1 MAGVDDRPGS
11 LRPLL
16 EAAAAACDRGD
27 WSSAVAI
34 AEAAAAIDPEAPEVI
49 DLLARAS
56 TGAGTGGRRRL
67 TVMFCDLV
75 GSTQIASALDPEDTR
90 ELLHAYYDAC
100 SEIVREHDGH
110 IGQFLGDG
118 VMIYFGYPRA
128 HEDDGLRAVLTGL
141 AIADAVSRL
150 RAPAGDAAVEL
161 NVRIGI
167 HTGLAVIS
175 GADAGA
181 RTRPG
186 EVVGETPNLAARVQT
201 AAPTGSVVVS
211 ADTLQLVRDRVDAR
225 PLGAHSLKGIDRPV
239 ELFEVLSVRA
249 DDDGDGADDAS
260 RTLTVGRAS
269 ERATLDR
276 AWLDAAEQSSYV
288 VITGEPGIGK
298 SHLVRYT
305 RGLVAEGG
313 RALVL
318 RCSALHTNTPLYPV
332 VQLLRSPRGAPDAG
346 AGAGGGDDPLARLAR
361 VAGGVGDPSDE
372 NLYLLAQ
379 ICSVPWPAGRTVPDL
394 PPEQARERTLTLL
407 CAWIGALA
415 RERRLLL
422 VVEDLHWADPTTLD
436 LLRRCVAEPAT
447 RPILVLVTT
456 RLAPDTVPGEPS
468 AVISLQP
475 LEPAECGD
483 LVDKLTG
490 GRLDDATRAVVAERG
505 DGVPLYMRELARMLD
520 AGHGAW
526 SDGPEPSVPP
536 TLNDLL
542 VARLDSVPTERDVV
556 EALAVLGRASSPE
569 LVATVIGRDADHVR
583 DQLDVL
589 TRAGILR
596 SSPVTSR
603 YDFHH
608 TLLRDAAYD
617 VQLLAHRRELH
628 RRSAKALEEAY
639 PASHEDR
646 WQELAH
652 HYRRAGDL
660 DPAVTLWMR
669 AALRQASIAAHVE
682 AIQSF
687 ELVLRHLP
695 DLDGDQDDLEL
706 QARSGL
712 AASLLASHGYTAPE
726 VAEAYDKL
734 RGLSIARGAQL
745 EVSSLYGLWAYYH
758 VTGDARK
765 SLETAE
771 TLLERAIALNDD
783 RASLAASAVLGYQL
797 QRLGRPIESI
807 PLLREGRRWHS
818 IEPLFPHHPGIG
830 AGANLAMTQWLLGDF
845 AGSRESAGEAV
856 AEAEALDGS
865 TAHFTRAYTHAFVA
879 ELFQVAGQPEVAA
892 RHAGRA
898 VQVAG
903 EFGFTSW
910 LAAAMT
916 NLKIAEALTGDLDA
930 IPTIEYC
937 LGAWR
942 AAGAASNL
950 TQFGLGLALA
960 YRVAGRTADALTAID
975 QALQDAAD
983 NQDLYVGPE
992 LHRVRGELLLEL
1004 RPDDDA
1010 GPAALEQALATAA
1023 VSGSQALELSA
1034 LLAIERCARRS
1045 DGARSTLDEID
1056 RLLARL
1062 DPTGSDPEPLLA
1074 QARAVL
1080 ARETTR

>member
-34 AEAAAAIDPEAPEVI
+34 AEAAAALDPEAPEVV

-56 TGAGTGGRRRL
+56 TGAGTGGRRRH

-75 GSTQIASALDPEDTR
+75 GSTEISSALDPEDTR

-118 VMIYFGYPRA
+118 VLIYFGYPRA

-150 RAPAGDAAVEL
+150 RAPTGDAAVEL

-175 GADAGA
+175 GADGGS

-186 EVVGETPNLAARVQT
+186 EVIGETPNLAARVQT

-211 ADTLQLVRDRVDAR
+211 ADTLQLVADRVDAR

-239 ELFEVLSVRA
+239 ELFEVLSVRS
-249 DDDGDGADDAS
+249 DDDGADDAS
-260 RTLTVGRAS
+260 RTLTVGRAA
-269 ERATLDR
+269 ERATLER
-276 AWLDAAEQSSYV
+276 AWLDASEQSSYV

-305 RGLVAEGG
+305 RGLVPEGG
-313 RALVL
+313 RSLVL

-332 VQLLRSPRGAPDAG
+332 VQLLRSPRGPAG
-346 AGAGGGDDPLARLAR
+346 DGAGDDPLARLAR
-361 VAGGVGDPSDE
+361 VAGSVGDPSDE
-372 NLYLLAQ
+372 NHYLLAQ

-394 PPEQARERTLTLL
+394 PAEQARERTLTLL

-415 RERRLLL
+415 REGRLLL
-422 VVEDLHWADPTTLD
+422 VVEDLHWADPSTLD
-436 LLRRCVAEPAT
+436 LLQRCVAEPAT

-468 AVISLQP
+468 SVISLQP
-475 LEPAECGD
+475 LEPAECRD
-483 LVDKLTG
+483 LIDKLTG
-490 GRLDDATRAVVAERG
+490 GRLNDATRAVVAERG

-520 AGHGAW
+520 AGDGPW
-526 SDGPEPSVPP
+526 SDGHAPSVPP

-542 VARLDSVPTERDVV
+542 VARLDSVPSERDVV

-569 LVATVIGRDADHVR
+569 LVATVIGRDPARVR

-596 SSPVTSR
+596 SSPVSSR

-628 RRSAKALEEAY
+628 RRSAKALEGAY

-652 HYRRAGDL
+652 HYRRAGDIE
-660 DPAVTLWMR
+660 PAVTLWMR

-712 AASLLASHGYTAPE
+712 AASLLTSHGYTAPE

-734 RGLSIARGAQL
+734 RGLAIARDAQL

-771 TLLERAIALNDD
+771 TLLERAIACNDD

-807 PLLREGRRWHS
+807 GLLREGRRWHS
-818 IEPLFPHHPGIG
+818 VQPIFPHHPGIG

-845 AGSRESAGEAV
+845 AGARESAGDAV
-856 AEAEALDGS
+856 AEAEALDGP

-879 ELFQVAGQPEVAA
+879 ELFQVAGRPEVAA
-892 RHAGRA
+892 RHAGRV

-910 LAAAMT
+910 LAAGML

-960 YRVAGRTADALTAID
+960 YRLAGRTADALTTID

-992 LHRVRGELLLEL
+992 LHRVRGEILIEL

-1010 GPAALEQALATAA
+1010 GITRTGRDGSVTAWSPVPERPAPAPAAARGRCPTDPAGRGRDRSRPACFARDRSCGRAVRSRAGRSAPALA
-1023 VSGSQALELSA
+1023 S
-1034 LLAIERCARRS
+1034 R
-1045 DGARSTLDEID
+1045 
-1056 RLLARL
+1056 
-1062 DPTGSDPEPLLA
+1062 
-1074 QARAVL
+1074 
-1080 ARETTR
+1080 

>member
-1 MAGVDDRPGS
+1 VAGIDDRPGS

-16 EAAAAACDRGD
+16 DAGAAACERGD

-34 AEAAAAIDPEAPEVI
+34 AEAAAALDPQAPAVV
-49 DLLARAS
+49 DLMARAS

-75 GSTQIASALDPEDTR
+75 GSTEIASALDPEDTR
-90 ELLHAYYDAC
+90 ELLHTYYDAC
-100 SEIVREHDGH
+100 ADIVRDHDGH
-110 IGQFLGDG
+110 VAQFLGDG
-118 VMIYFGYPRA
+118 VLIYFGYPRA

-141 AIADAVSRL
+141 AITDAVSRL
-150 RAPAGDAAVEL
+150 RAPIGDAAREL

-175 GADAGA
+175 GLGDGT
-181 RTRPG
+181 RRRPG

-211 ADTLQLVRDRVDAR
+211 ADTLQLVRERVEVK
-225 PLGAHSLKGIDRPV
+225 PLGPHALKGIDRPV
-239 ELFEVLSVRA
+239 ELFEVLSVRS
-249 DDDGDGADDAS
+249 DDEGADDAA

-269 ERATLDR
+269 ERATLER
-276 AWLDAAEQSSYV
+276 AWLDASEQSSYV
-288 VITGEPGIGK
+288 VIAGEPGIGK
-298 SHLVRYT
+298 SHLVRYA
-305 RGLVAEGG
+305 RGLVPEDG
-313 RALVL
+313 RSVVL

-332 VQLLRSPRGAPDAG
+332 VQLLRSPRGAANAG
-346 AGAGGGDDPLARLAR
+346 DGHDPLARLTR
-361 VAGGVGDPSDE
+361 VAGSVGEPNDE
-372 NLYLLAQ
+372 NVYLLAQ
-379 ICSVPWPAGRTVPDL
+379 ICSVPWPAGCAVPDL
-394 PPEQARERTLTLL
+394 PPEQARERTLALL
-407 CAWIGALA
+407 CGWIGALA
-415 RERRLLL
+415 REGRLLL
-422 VVEDLHWADPTTLD
+422 VVEDLHWADPSTLD
-436 LLRRCVAEPAT
+436 LLQRCVAEPAT

-456 RLAPDTVPGEPS
+456 RLAPDTVPGEPT
-468 AVISLQP
+468 AVLSLHP
-475 LEPAECGD
+475 LEAAECRD
-483 LVDKLTG
+483 LIDKLTG
-490 GRLDDATRAVVAERG
+490 GRLNDAMQSMVAERG
-505 DGVPLYMRELARMLD
+505 DGVPLYMRELAKMLD
-520 AGHGAW
+520 AENA
-526 SDGPEPSVPP
+526 SARDGRTPSVPP

-542 VARLDSVPTERDVV
+542 VARLDSVPSERDVV

-569 LVATVIGRDADHVR
+569 LVAGVVGRAPHEVKK
-583 DQLDVL
+583 QLDVL

-596 SSPVTSR
+596 SSPVSSR

-628 RRSAKALEEAY
+628 RRSAMALEEAY
-639 PASHEDR
+639 SASHEDR
-646 WQELAH
+646 WEELAH
-652 HYRRAGDL
+652 HYQRAGDL
-660 DPAVTLWMR
+660 EPAVTLWMR

-695 DLDGDQDDLEL
+695 ELDGDQDDLEL

-734 RGLSIARGAQL
+734 RGLAIARDAQL

-771 TLLERAIALNDD
+771 TLLERAIACKDEG
-783 RASLAASAVLGYQL
+783 ASLAASAVLGYQL

-807 PLLREGRRWHS
+807 GLLREGRRWHS
-818 IEPLFPHHPGIG
+818 VQPLFPHHPGIG
-830 AGANLAMTQWLLGDF
+830 AGANLAVTQWLLGDF
-845 AGSRESAGEAV
+845 AGARESAEAA
-856 AEAEALDGS
+856 AEDAEALDGP

-879 ELFQVAGQPEVAA
+879 EFFQVAGRPEHAA
-892 RHAGRA
+892 RHAGRV

-910 LAAAMT
+910 LAAGML

-960 YRVAGRTADALTAID
+960 YRAAGRTADALTTID

-983 NQDLYVGPE
+983 YQDLYVGPE
-992 LHRVRGELLLEL
+992 LHRVRGELLIEL
-1004 RPDDDA
+1004 RPDDGA
-1010 GPAALEQALATAA
+1010 GPAALDQALATAA

-1034 LLAIERCARRS
+1034 LLAIERHAGDAGGAGSAR
-1045 DGARSTLDEID
+1045 DEID

-1062 DPTGSDPEPLLA
+1062 DPTGSDTEPLLA
-1074 QARAVL
+1074 RARAVL
-1080 ARETTR
+1080 EREPSQ

>member
-1 MAGVDDRPGS
+1 M
-11 LRPLL
+11 
-16 EAAAAACDRGD
+16 
-27 WSSAVAI
+27 
-34 AEAAAAIDPEAPEVI
+34 
-49 DLLARAS
+49 
-56 TGAGTGGRRRL
+56 
-67 TVMFCDLV
+67 
-75 GSTQIASALDPEDTR
+75 
-90 ELLHAYYDAC
+90 
-100 SEIVREHDGH
+100 
-110 IGQFLGDG
+110 
-118 VMIYFGYPRA
+118 
-128 HEDDGLRAVLTGL
+128 
-141 AIADAVSRL
+141 
-150 RAPAGDAAVEL
+150 
-161 NVRIGI
+161 
-167 HTGLAVIS
+167 
-175 GADAGA
+175 
-181 RTRPG
+181 
-186 EVVGETPNLAARVQT
+186 
-201 AAPTGSVVVS
+201 
-211 ADTLQLVRDRVDAR
+211 
-225 PLGAHSLKGIDRPV
+225 
-239 ELFEVLSVRA
+239 
-249 DDDGDGADDAS
+249 
-260 RTLTVGRAS
+260 
-269 ERATLDR
+269 
-276 AWLDAAEQSSYV
+276 
-288 VITGEPGIGK
+288 
-298 SHLVRYT
+298 
-305 RGLVAEGG
+305 
-313 RALVL
+313 L

-332 VQLLRSPRGAPDAG
+332 VQLLRSPRGPAG
-346 AGAGGGDDPLARLAR
+346 DGAGDDPLARLAR
-361 VAGGVGDPSDE
+361 VAGSVGDPSDE

-394 PPEQARERTLTLL
+394 PAEQARERTLTLL

-415 RERRLLL
+415 REGRLLL
-422 VVEDLHWADPTTLD
+422 VVEDLHWADPSTLD
-436 LLRRCVAEPAT
+436 LLQRCVAEPAT

-468 AVISLQP
+468 SVISLQP
-475 LEPAECGD
+475 LEPAECRD
-483 LVDKLTG
+483 LIDKLTG
-490 GRLDDATRAVVAERG
+490 GRLNDATQAVVAERG

-520 AGHGAW
+520 AG
-526 SDGPEPSVPP
+526 DGPWSGGHAPSVPP

-542 VARLDSVPTERDVV
+542 VARLDSVPSERDVV

-569 LVATVIGRDADHVR
+569 LVATVIGRDPARVR

-596 SSPVTSR
+596 SSPVSSR

-652 HYRRAGDL
+652 HYRRAGDIE
-660 DPAVTLWMR
+660 PAVTLWMR

-712 AASLLASHGYTAPE
+712 AASLLTSHGYTAPE

-734 RGLSIARGAQL
+734 RGLAIARDAQL

-771 TLLERAIALNDD
+771 TLLERAIACNDD

-807 PLLREGRRWHS
+807 GLLREGRRWHS
-818 IEPLFPHHPGIG
+818 VQPIFPHHPGIG

-845 AGSRESAGEAV
+845 AGARESAGDAV
-856 AEAEALDGS
+856 AEAEALDGP

-879 ELFQVAGQPEVAA
+879 ELFQVAGRPEVAA
-892 RHAGRA
+892 RHAGRV

-910 LAAAMT
+910 LAAGML

-960 YRVAGRTADALTAID
+960 YRLAGRTADALTTID

-992 LHRVRGELLLEL
+992 LHRVRGEILIEL

-1034 LLAIERCARRS
+1034 LLAIERRARS
-1045 DGARSTLDEID
+1045 SGGVRSTLDEID
-1056 RLLARL
+1056 RALARL
-1062 DPTGSDPEPLLA
+1062 DPSGSDPEPLLA
-1074 QARAVL
+1074 RARAVL
-1080 ARETTR
+1080 ARETTQ